1 MPIGAITTTS
11 ISTVEAE
18 EVRFQE
24 EEEEEEAPEAAPF
37 RESSIINTKGE
48 TAEEP
53 SMKSEAAKDAATSR
67 KEVERGIGT
76 IEALKTD
83 GMDPGWWGEAST
95 RILFYKNV

>member
-24 EEEEEEAPEAAPF
+24 EEEEEEAPEEAPF